1 MTAPLMFEPTDPP
14 DLPVIPIPAAEF
26 DHIAA
31 RRGAVIELDAGGRDV
46 VIVDGVEW
54 EVAR

>member
-14 DLPVIPIPAAEF
+14 DLPVIRIPAAEF
-26 DHIAA
+26 DRIAA
-31 RRGAVIELDAGGRDV
+31 QRGALIELDAGGRDV
-46 VIVDGVEW
+46 VIVDGVTW